1 MKERVYKISINDENL
16 YNKFLKTNEIY
27 VLSENKSKKLEELDK
42 NSQISLLDLIKKLNK
57 NDFVYMYSN
66 EGIAIGLVLDKLQV
80 FDDRIAAQVKF
91 IENKEDINFNKLSE
105 EELLKKAKEIFKE
118 YKIDKTLINN
128 EKENSNSGK
137 ISFIEPEERGL
148 AINQN
153 RYLMPRSNVKIDFT
167 NKKAED
173 SLDINYTEKDDS
185 ESKDF
190 EIIFEVGPKAE
201 SKNNRKKNNLP
212 LEREKKDF
220 YEEFLE
226 LQEMYRNLLKRQA
239 DLSYKIS
246 NSFLRESLEMQKNM
260 ADNYFDLINK
270 MLNREWGNI
279 WKKKI

>member
-1 MKERVYKISINDENL
+1 VKERVYKISINDENL

-270 MLNREWGNI
+270 MLNRE
-279 WKKKI
+279 